1 VRAGVI
7 LVGDWNIFLAL
18 QLLGFGVLLTVCVVV
33 VVTAASHTIEVGLM
47 AGSYAGDLLGVLLTG
62 ATLLSMIF

>member
-7 LVGDWNIFLAL
+7 VVGDWKIFLAL

-47 AGSYAGDLLGVLLTG
+47 AGSYAGGLLGVLLTG